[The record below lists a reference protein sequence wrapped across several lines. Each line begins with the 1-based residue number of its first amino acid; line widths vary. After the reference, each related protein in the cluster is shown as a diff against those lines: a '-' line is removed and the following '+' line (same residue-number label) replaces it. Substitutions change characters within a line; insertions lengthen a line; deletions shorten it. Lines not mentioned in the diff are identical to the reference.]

1 MLAVAD
7 SHGDDGKRSVEA
19 RPSEEDQ
26 DFDDADDGF
35 CINWDLLKKAD
46 LNPLEQEQ
54 REAAAEFLFS
64 TFHIN
69 GHAITIREQPQL
81 GIAHQVWKASIVLA
95 KYFAT
100 EEYFPPQADGSSW
113 WSGKTVLELGAGT
126 GIPGLLLARY
136 GARVTITDL
145 PHVVPQM
152 EWNADH
158 NKPPSPLEPCRAAPL
173 AWGEKSEAVTG
184 TFDVIIG
191 ADVVY
196 WERNF
201 APLIETL
208 KEHSNDDTVIFM
220 SWQKRRKGDTLFFRM
235 LSKTFSYDDVD
246 FSLTPLE
253 GAVPPKALKKM
264 HVLKVTRRKKKDTT
278 ALPPSH
284 CNN

>member
-173 AWGEKSEAVTG
+173 AWYCLFPFLRSCS
-184 TFDVIIG
+184 FS
-191 ADVVY
+191 
-196 WERNF
+196 
-201 APLIETL
+201 L
-208 KEHSNDDTVIFM
+208 
-220 SWQKRRKGDTLFFRM
+220 LFF
-235 LSKTFSYDDVD
+235 LLAF
-246 FSLTPLE
+246 F
-253 GAVPPKALKKM
+253 LKKY
-264 HVLKVTRRKKKDTT
+264 HLNFLCQCSLSHSLSLKGRKKR
-278 ALPPSH
+278 S
-284 CNN
+284 CNGYI